1 MLTSH
6 LEHDL
11 TVDDLH
17 DESQVGPC
25 MLPTLQPGS
34 QRNGTDP
41 PDPDCRVQS
50 LTYIWICCV
59 VWNICCVLSSPLSW
73 LHVASL
79 LPWLCSV
86 SPPCHPCF
94 TVSCPVLTSAVQSSA
109 NSLCCRTNWSPGR
122 L

>member
-34 QRNGTDP
+34 QRNGTAP

-59 VWNICCVLSSPLSW
+59 VWNICCVLSSPLSCQFVTMAVLGVPTLPPL
-73 LHVASL
+73 LHSIL
-79 LPWLCSV
+79 SSTDQC
-86 SPPCHPCF
+86 
-94 TVSCPVLTSAVQSSA
+94 SAVQ
-109 NSLCCRTNWSPGR
+109 C
-122 L
+122 